1 MAKFDIKSYIKNV
14 VKSTGY
20 IMTDVAKETNPI
32 VTDFINTNSDTI
44 KDMYSFVK
52 DFKRNVGQKKEA
64 LADNEYAQLAKDTVH
79 NFFDDIKTGKFYNV
93 ERSKSAEDELMRSM
107 MGDDFNM
114 DFDTDD
120 WDFDENSSSSGFG
133 DLDENNSS
141 DSLSSSDMDIIGGK
155 ITEGISKSNIL
166 SADYVVKASRANTKK
181 VIANNEVLF
190 GRVNTSISAVN
201 ASIASLGKAI
211 IPALSTH
218 VDNSSKFYAKTTEQL
233 TEMNEYIKKIY
244 EILDKNVDIKEKE
257 KKARKASTFA
267 DSVGYSG
274 IVNLSGWG
282 KSIKKNIESQL
293 GALTMVT
300 SMLQAFGGTA
310 AIKSMVSSPVAMI
323 ASMLLS
329 NLLTNRYGQNIKAFN
344 SLAGGLF
351 GKFQISLMKSKG
363 NGVMGFIR
371 DLLGVSPNTKHS
383 IDTSKYNKG
392 PKQWDGKDSKALQ
405 EVIPRQ
411 LAMIISALTGRDPE
425 IFNYETGRWGTI
437 KDLRSHMVKKIN
449 KIAYDSQEAFNEK
462 FKTVSG
468 FERASK
474 DYKTQLTR
482 ESEIFHRYVM
492 FHLKHMPTSV
502 KQWDNLK
509 KIMQK
514 AAILEGGKGPGQISL
529 RTFNML
535 KSSYLQLKDSD
546 RLMMETNYLRARDEA
561 GSYFEE
567 AEEKGTYSAMLSGG
581 YNIKSKLNKVN
592 LITNA
597 IDDKG
602 HNIFFY
608 LQNYYNQL
616 ETLITKIANNPMDPR
631 KIKKLKRNGNYT
643 QVTPNQL
650 SINSDNLV
658 IGGDQESI
666 VDKNRRL
673 AVSKYN
679 KNVEKK
685 MQELRKAYLKDQNEN
700 IKKLKEIDKE
710 IAKYKQLKASKR
722 KNKKGELIDYDL
734 DIKRLEQRKDDIN
747 KERKNRFSRYMIE
760 KTAVGGSISDD
771 EVKAASDET
780 WVQARNREYNERRE
794 VLAREQG
801 ENYQHSEGI
810 INKVLDDINDKIYTF
825 LYGERRGGARQ
836 GGEEYREGLIKSI
849 TKKADDFFKSVKAK
863 FTGVLDYVKEKF
875 DDFKNSAF
883 VEGFKS
889 TFRGAKNYFLGG
901 AATGARHIKRDG
913 VIAVSKGEMVI
924 PSEYNR
930 DYHGPTNKYA
940 QIAREASLANKWKS
954 NRTVPFLGT
963 YAEGGYVSLKDR
975 IKQRRQERYGDED
988 LEEKRRELHNKRA
1001 KIAENIRIK
1010 VTRNKAKQ
1018 KTSEIVDNL
1027 VNLFKN
1033 QTDDLMKDLYGDDYK
1048 QKNKKIFDLDKY
1060 GIKMDGSNLGKT
1072 AGHATM
1078 GLLIGGLVGMPL
1090 LGAAAGAAASIVS
1103 RSETLQNKLF
1113 GEKDE
1118 EGNYKGGVFG
1128 PGLSKLLKDIAPSYA
1143 KFAAGGALAGLIGLV
1158 PGGVV
1163 GGLIAGSALKYVSDN
1178 EKVHNYLFGDSG
1190 LLGKDTDKK
1199 IKKMAPKLAVG
1210 AAALAFTGPF
1220 GLIPNMI
1227 LGAGIGFVS
1236 DTERFKNE
1244 IFGYKDSDG
1253 VRQGG
1258 LIGIIK
1264 EEVLFPIRDNI
1275 SKVFHGVEDYIFDNF
1290 LNPVKRLVG
1299 NLGDTISGGLKGI
1312 RDWFTGVIQDKI
1324 FGPIYPVIQG
1334 FVKGTKKIFGS
1345 IFKIPLNIIKTIGKA
1360 PGALMNLASTRLER
1374 FNIAHGI
1381 SSENVAKRNLMWKN
1395 DNVLNHYYIKNSTG
1409 IGALTPFGKRIAQN
1423 RTYDTSM
1430 ASMTRGEIEE
1440 GLESLKAYNAVVN
1453 GNKFAAHNLK
1463 KEILNRFTGDMHGK
1477 GINIGK
1483 LRKMLNNH
1491 DFDGARSY
1499 LEELAQ
1505 KGILDQDKK
1514 NAYIAKLEEAEKK
1527 IIEINSGDP
1536 EEIKKKAFSFGARL
1550 GYSEDQLNNTNK
1562 IIGRVSKDLSLFG
1575 DDKNDKATTDATGTE
1590 NNTVA
1595 DLLDPVQH
1603 IKTALDTI
1611 VQHITGA
1618 SGKTEEERIEEH
1630 VEQTL
1635 ADMYARD
1642 IAKKQEMTFM
1652 SPEERARHNDAL
1664 VQEQIQEEAIRNDI
1678 RYKYGGLWNRLKR
1691 TGRNFKN
1698 GVSNLYKNSI
1708 FYNEEGSGSGLYR
1721 FYGGDSQ
1728 LDEDGNPKTKIV
1740 TDDDGNILEYERNS
1754 RGGYELS
1761 KNPMNTIVMRAKK
1774 RASDIKEKAYKSLGN
1789 MGGFFSKLFG
1799 KKEEKKEKKKGILE
1813 TLLGVGGGV
1822 LGGIGGLLGGLGVG
1836 GILKIGAGL
1845 VGVGFLG
1852 NFLEKHPEVGE
1863 KLEAIFI
1870 GTEEKPGLILH
1881 IKNGIVNHVLPM
1893 MSNWWE
1899 KHGEAITKSILDGL
1913 GAVAGSII
1921 KSIPTTFK
1929 GIVDLA
1935 KSLVFGSQEKEKT
1948 YTDENGNIV
1957 HEETDKNGRK
1967 IITTTDPNTGT
1978 SSTKIE
1984 ETNQTIGATVKDSS
1998 GNAIVNSTT
2007 GNTVVNNYKDKA
2019 IGEKWFKKGV
2029 LINGLAKGQLGKVP
2043 FFKNKAGKFLGE
2055 KASKALNNILTKLFG
2070 MLAKFTGKVGGEGVQ
2085 AMVENFTENLAKA
2098 GGTKLGG
2105 LISKIGL
2112 INTVFI
2118 AAAVENGFED
2128 APSILGIVREPTFG
2142 ERLIAAVAN
2151 GLNEAIPGI
2160 GGIIKT
2166 ETILNFIISA
2176 LSSAGVISRDS
2187 QLLKDRAEA
2196 DRIVNEFNATN
2207 GTTWSIREYN
2217 KNYNGWYTN
2226 QEKIGNAFKNGAT
2239 AVKNFFTGG
2248 NDQPIIYGNTRT
2260 THTTPNGTF
2269 GGATGAQFGNGSG
2282 LYNFTGGASGSG
2294 KQLSENNIDP
2304 VQIAINRA
2312 ISRYVNANSKFIDP
2326 VNDILN
2332 MIDYMDV
2339 TKHPKTDGF
2348 SKISDKYK
2356 NTNIY
2361 VPMKLANYFIGNAL
2375 PFARIISLVYS
2386 KLDKVIDKAQ
2396 TSASN
2401 VSSFLNNI
2409 SSGLLGNISSG
2420 ISSAGGKIASWAG
2433 GLFDNITGNT
2443 SSTTDTS
2450 TTTDNTTTNNT
2461 TTNTTNTNTTTDATA
2476 SGSHVSQKGVFR
2488 RFGHSTVDENG
2499 CGPAVAATVLREYG
2513 KNATLDGA
2521 VDFANAGGYVAGA
2534 SNVGT
2539 RSSYFGD
2546 IFARNGISSSYTNRK
2561 SDIRRAVNSGRP
2573 TVLLGQDA
2581 SNRSK
2586 FNSPFGPNPHY
2597 VVASGTT
2604 RNGGVVI
2611 NDPELDRPAIYSKNI
2626 LNKSKLGIMTGG
2638 DSGMSM
2644 ADLKKDTYAD
2654 ANAKK
2659 ATSSTTT
2666 TSSGTVDEDAATWNL
2681 FKSAG
2686 FTDAGAAALMGNLY
2700 AESGI
2705 KSNKVEYA
2713 SIMKDPGK
2721 HQSNSY
2727 GKNYG
2732 FTYDDASYTAAV
2744 DKGLKEGLKGSAETN
2759 LSPKF
2764 GVIPEYEFVYMPWK
2778 VTKKNGTVKFGQNGY
2793 GLAQW
2798 TSPGRKQGLY
2808 DYIKSKGVSISDKKA
2823 QLEYLINE
2831 IKSNSDFENVRR
2843 TVTSS
2848 NDLKANSDIVLKDF
2862 EQPTDAASM
2871 SAQRLGYSEKYYN
2884 KYSGK
2889 TISDASFGS
2898 SSVLGSSEAVNIN
2911 FPTYNLS
2918 DAQLKGAANIIQ
2930 HEQGGIQG
2938 RYAEASLMANQVDMR
2953 DDSKATAEN
2962 LISKLTSG
2970 WFAEGKSRYNA
2981 GANGSAKIEDSA
2993 LKAATDVFNN
3003 GKRTLPRYVDEHD
3016 CFSDFASVDGRS
3028 TGLTKAMGWKARIAN
3043 TPSWVK
3049 DRSIYKPGT
3058 NIQNVYESKWKFSLF
3073 PDDKS
3078 DAFGYTSEDL
3088 RTKHGE
3094 AHYTI
3099 DSEGNITAPEG
3110 YSSGSS
3116 DSSSSGSSD
3125 SSSGGTDFWSTIG
3138 NIFNKILKVSFGK
3151 MGKVG
3156 QALSS
3161 LFGFNDNGTTENGTS
3176 TSSAST
3182 ATSSGNG
3189 EFGEIQ
3195 TSAGNSSQEN
3205 EIIKKMNSILGTSDY
3220 SMKGARDPSKGS
3232 SDCSSTV
3239 QWVLKNA
3246 IGVNPGGTTPE
3257 ILGSSNGILVDKYS
3271 SGDPLA
3277 QTSSGPNLSN
3287 LRPGDLMLYSR
3298 PTSGFSEGRKY
3309 RVGHVEMYM
3318 GDGKRA
3324 GHGSGRGPKVTDA
3337 MTDAKRYI
3345 LSKRYTTEQSSSTST
3360 SDSVDDS
3367 KMTATGSGLPLYKY
3381 IGGKAGIDASSEYD
3395 YDDRDDGHAKPYPTG
3410 YGTPRSMIEIA
3421 RSQLGVLEGG
3431 VGEKDK
3437 NGKWIPHSG
3446 NITDYG
3452 KFMGMDGQPWCASF
3466 VSWVMDKTFN
3476 GAKNKRN
3483 HALRGKPSAAVT
3495 GLWDNFKAAG
3505 EMYDTP
3511 EPGDVVIYKN
3521 GTSHTG
3527 IVETVTNGNH
3537 ITTIEGNTSSG
3548 NTFDRNGGIV
3558 FRKEFTIGDGSPIAN
3573 KLTGFGRPNWNAE
3586 KEFGTGSGLYRLYGG
3601 GSIPSLDMQ
3610 LNKRSSDRIN
3620 TLNKPFNDLNAT
3632 RKKIEEEKKKQQAI
3646 NIANR
3651 AKASMS
3657 WEADNEAIRK
3667 MMNANYNTSRA
3678 AASWEADNEAIR
3690 KQQNDNYYLAYLD
3703 KENKDI
3709 AYDARLKRELAAWE
3723 ADQKAMKIDPTAGR
3737 NLVKFEEEYN
3747 SIINDPSA
3755 GKNSISSG
3763 SKSSGSS
3770 SSGSSGSS
3778 GSSTSSGANSSGG
3791 IGGAISTENLA
3802 SMLEYLKIIAEN
3814 TSNNT
3819 SIKTIVEILTSMAKI
3834 IGATNQISAQE
3845 QENINKSNTEDD
3857 VRREKIQSE
3866 LNSVMSTLRQL
3877 AQSA

>member
-181 VIANNEVLF
+181 VIANNEILF
-190 GRVNTSISAVN
+190 GKVNTSISAVN

-474 DYKTQLTR
+474 DYKSQLTR
-482 ESEIFHRYVM
+482 ESEVFHRYVM

-581 YNIKSKLNKVN
+581 YNVKSKLNKVN

-631 KIKKLKRNGNYT
+631 KIKKLKRNGKYNP
-643 QVTPNQL
+643 VTPNQL
-650 SINSDNLV
+650 SIDSDSLV
-658 IGGDQESI
+658 IGGDQEAI
-666 VDKNRRL
+666 VDKNRQL
-673 AVSKYN
+673 AISKYN
-679 KNVEKK
+679 KNAEKK
-685 MQELRKAYLKDQNEN
+685 LQELRKAYLKDQNEN

-710 IAKYKQLKASKR
+710 IAKYEQLKASKR
-722 KNKKGELIDYDL
+722 RNKKGELIDYDL
-734 DIKRLEQRKDDIN
+734 DIKRLEQRKADIN

-771 EVKAASDET
+771 EVKAARDET

-794 VLAREQG
+794 ALAREQG
-801 ENYQHSEGI
+801 ENYQHTEGI

-849 TKKADDFFKSVKAK
+849 TKKADDFFKNIKAK

-889 TFRGAKNYFLGG
+889 TFRSAKNYFLGG

-988 LEEKRRELHNKRA
+988 LEEKRRELHNKRT
-1001 KIAENIRIK
+1001 KITENIRIK

-1060 GIKMDGSNLGKT
+1060 GIKMNGTNLGKT

-1178 EKVHNYLFGDSG
+1178 EKVHNYLFGDAG
-1190 LLGKDTDKK
+1190 LLGKDTDQK
-1199 IKKMAPKLAVG
+1199 IKKMAPKLAIG

-1275 SKVFHGVEDYIFDNF
+1275 SKVFHGVEDYVFDNF
-1290 LNPVKRLVG
+1290 LNPIKRLVG

-1334 FVKGTKKIFGS
+1334 FVKGSKKVVGTL
-1345 IFKIPLNIIKTIGKA
+1345 FKIPLNIVKTIGKA
-1360 PGALMNLASTRLER
+1360 PGALMNLASAGLER
-1374 FNIAHGI
+1374 FNIAHGW
-1381 SSENVAKRNLMWKN
+1381 SSSNVAERDLKWRY
-1395 DNVLNHYYIKNSTG
+1395 DNKLKHYYIKNSTG
-1409 IGALTPFGKRIAQN
+1409 IGALTPFGRRIAQN
-1423 RTYDTSM
+1423 RTYDMSM

-1440 GLESLKAYNAVVN
+1440 GLDSLKAYHAVVN

-1477 GINIGK
+1477 GINVGK
-1483 LRKMLNNH
+1483 LRKMLNDH
-1491 DFDGARSY
+1491 DFEGARSY

-1505 KGILDQDKK
+1505 KGILDQNKK
-1514 NAYIAKLEEAEKK
+1514 NDYLAKLDEAEKK
-1527 IIEINSGDP
+1527 IVELNSGDV
-1536 EEIKKKAFSFGARL
+1536 EEIKKKAFSFGAKL
-1550 GYSEDQLNNTNK
+1550 GYSEDQLNKTNK
-1562 IIGRVSKDLSLFG
+1562 VIGRVSKDLSLFG

-1618 SGKTEEERIEEH
+1618 SVKTEEEQIEEH
-1630 VEQTL
+1630 VERTL
-1635 ADMYARD
+1635 ADMYAAD
-1642 IAKKQEMTFM
+1642 IARKEQARFH
-1652 SPEERARHNDAL
+1652 SPEERARVREAADIERA
-1664 VQEQIQEEAIRNDI
+1664 QEQAIRDDI
-1678 RYKYGGLWNRLKR
+1678 ENKYGGIWNRIKR
-1691 TGRNFKN
+1691 TGRAIKN
-1698 GVSNLYKNSI
+1698 GAISLYKDSL
-1708 FYNEEGSGSGLYR
+1708 FYNEGGSGSGLYR
-1721 FYGGDSQ
+1721 FFGGNAQ

-1774 RASDIKEKAYKSLGN
+1774 KAADIKEKAYKSLGN
-1789 MGGFFSKLFG
+1789 IGGFFSKFFG
-1799 KKEEKKEKKKGILE
+1799 KKEEKKEKKKGILA
-1813 TLLGVGGGV
+1813 TLFDGIKTVGGGA
-1822 LGGIGGLLGGLGVG
+1822 LGILGTLFGGLGIG
-1836 GILKIGAGL
+1836 SILKIGAGL

-1852 NFLEKHPEVGE
+1852 NFLDKHPEVAD
-1863 KLEAIFI
+1863 KLHSIFI
-1870 GTEEKPGLILH
+1870 GTDEKPGLVLH
-1881 IKNGIVNHVLPM
+1881 IRNLFKDKIIPM
-1893 MSNWWE
+1893 ATSWWE
-1899 KHGEAITKSILDGL
+1899 KHGEELIKSLISGLATVGKKILDTMPKSIDEWLNL
-1913 GAVAGSII
+1913 GDRILTGDTIS
-1921 KSIPTTFK
+1921 SPTIT
-1929 GIVDLA
+1929 I
-1935 KSLVFGSQEKEKT
+1935 
-1948 YTDENGNIV
+1948 DENGNTV
-1957 HEETDKNGRK
+1957 KTTEDKNHIK
-1967 IITTTDPNTGT
+1967 TITVTDPNGNII
-1978 SSTKIE
+1978 STRTE
-1984 ETNQTIGATVKDSS
+1984 ETNRTPGAIVKDENGNPVVHESTGLFGQKYTNIVKNRYTRKPVTEAASRLPRAMIAKTAVNVLTGDLKKKLLGKIGEVFSNFATV
-1998 GNAIVNSTT
+1998 A
-2007 GNTVVNNYKDKA
+2007 A
-2019 IGEKWFKKGV
+2019 E
-2029 LINGLAKGQLGKVP
+2029 
-2043 FFKNKAGKFLGE
+2043 KAGITITKEAIE
-2055 KASKALNNILTKLFG
+2055 KGTEEVAEQVVKKAGADQVSKALKTTLFV
-2070 MLAKFTGKVGGEGVQ
+2070 LYVGGILLAVKEGWD
-2085 AMVENFTENLAKA
+2085 
-2098 GGTKLGG
+2098 
-2105 LISKIGL
+2105 
-2112 INTVFI
+2112 
-2118 AAAVENGFED
+2118 D
-2128 APSILGIVREPTFG
+2128 APSILGIIRQPTIS
-2142 ERLIAAVAN
+2142 ERCIAALLSGINAALP
-2151 GLNEAIPGI
+2151 GLGN
-2160 GGIIKT
+2160 
-2166 ETILNFIISA
+2166 IISTAMWFEIIFRA
-2176 LSSAGVISRDS
+2176 LKFIGVIKEDNKLE
-2187 QLLKDRAEA
+2187 QDRKAAKEEIK
-2196 DRIVNEFNATN
+2196 RFNAEH
-2207 GTTWSIREYN
+2207 GTTYETAKDYN
-2217 KNYNGWYTN
+2217 KNVNGWMTFSEYSAESDKLAN
-2226 QEKIGNAFKNGAT
+2226 DEYEKQLKAGSWMYFDEEEEAGS
-2239 AVKNFFTGG
+2239 
-2248 NDQPIIYGNTRT
+2248 
-2260 THTTPNGTF
+2260 
-2269 GGATGAQFGNGSG
+2269 GSG
-2282 LYNFTGGASGSG
+2282 LYNFIGGKSSTSNSATLVDKSM
-2294 KQLSENNIDP
+2294 KY
-2304 VQIAINRA
+2304 A
-2312 ISRYVNANSKFIDP
+2312 ISRYYSNEKNIDP
-2326 VNDILN
+2326 VNDITAMLE
-2332 MIDYMDV
+2332 YMDV

-2348 SKISDKYK
+2348 NRIADKYK
-2356 NTNIY
+2356 NTNMY
-2361 VPMKLANYFIGNAL
+2361 VPMKYANYIIGSML
-2375 PFARIISLVYS
+2375 PFSRIINFVYS
-2386 KLDKVIDKAQ
+2386 KLDKAIDTTQ
-2396 TSASN
+2396 SSN
-2401 VSSFLNNI
+2401 SNISSFLSNI
-2409 SSGLLGNISSG
+2409 SSGLIGNISSG
-2420 ISSAGGKIASWAG
+2420 VSSTGGKIASWAE
-2433 GLFDNITGNT
+2433 GLFGKITGKSS

-2450 TTTDNTTTNNT
+2450 TTTDS
-2461 TTNTTNTNTTTDATA
+2461 TTTDATA
-2476 SGSHVSQKGVFR
+2476 GGSHVSQKGSFR
-2488 RFGHSTVDENG
+2488 KFGHSTVDENG

-2513 KNATLDGA
+2513 RNATLDGA
-2521 VDFANAGGYVAGA
+2521 VNFANAGGYIAGA

-2546 IFARNGISSSYTNRK
+2546 IFARNGISSTYTNRK

-2573 TVLLGQDA
+2573 TVLLGQDRG
-2581 SNRSK
+2581 NKSK

-2808 DYIKSKGVSISDKKA
+2808 DYIKSKNVSISDKKA

-3099 DSEGNITAPEG
+3099 DSDGNITAPEG

-3156 QALSS
+3156 KALSS

-3182 ATSSGNG
+3182 ATSSENG

-3345 LSKRYTTEQSSSTST
+3345 LSKRYTTEQASSTSS

-3367 KMTATGSGLPLYKY
+3367 KMTATGSGLYKLY
-3381 IGGKAGIDASSEYD
+3381 GGKAAIDASGEYD
-3395 YDDRDDGHAKPYPTG
+3395 YDDRDDGHVKPYPTG

-3511 EPGDVVIYKN
+3511 EPGDIVIYKN

-3558 FRKEFTIGDGSPIAN
+3558 FRKEFTIGDGSSIAN

-3778 GSSTSSGANSSGG
+3778 GSSTSSGASSSGG
-3791 IGGAISTENLA
+3791 IGGAISTESLA